1 MSDPV
6 YISGHRNP
14 DTDSICSVIAYAD
27 LKKKLGVPAVP
38 VRIGNINRETAFVLN
53 YFGVEAPE
61 YLESVRTQVSDLN
74 MDSTSPIS
82 ADVSVKAAWSIMQ
95 KSNVKVLPVSGDDG
109 RLMGIVTLSD
119 ITRSYMDALESNL
132 LSSGNTPLHNITDTL
147 KAKLISGSEGSFQPS
162 GKVVI
167 AAAEPDRMDSFL
179 EQGDIV
185 LTGNRRDTQQKAV
198 EAGASCLVL
207 TCSAKADPA
216 VLELAE
222 KNGCVVMETD
232 YDTFAAARL
241 IDQSV
246 PVGFIMTKGGLIS
259 FQISDYIDSI
269 KDKMLQTRYRSYPVV
284 DDDGFVKGFI
294 SRYHL
299 ISQRRKKIILLDHNE
314 KSQTID
320 GIEQAEILEVI
331 DHHRIGDIQTENP
344 VYFRNDAVGSTSTLI
359 AGMYFEH
366 GIRPPKAIAGILC
379 AAILS
384 DTLQFRSPTSTYA
397 DTSIAEKLAEI
408 AGISIEEFSARMFE
422 AGSALEGMSPE
433 EILNYDFKEYTA
445 GQQKFGIGQVNSYH
459 PPHMEQLRDSLLQR
473 MQVVLDHGHYD
484 FLLLI
489 VTDLVSEGSFLLYSG
504 DCGALIRKAFGA
516 AGENST
522 VYLKGVVSRKKQI
535 VPRLLNAIKAQPE
548 RF

>member
-1 MSDPV
+1 MSEPV
-6 YISGHRNP
+6 YIAGHRNP
-14 DTDSICSVIAYAD
+14 DTDSVCSVIAYAE
-27 LKKKLGVPAVP
+27 LKKRLGVPAIP

-74 MDSTSPIS
+74 MDIISPIS
-82 ADVSVKAAWSIMQ
+82 ADISVKAAWSIMQ
-95 KSNVKVLPVSGDDG
+95 KSNVKVLPVSNDDG

-132 LSSGNTPLHNITDTL
+132 LSAGNTPLHNITDTL
-147 KAKLISGSEGSFQPS
+147 KAKLISGSEGSFRPS

-167 AAAEPDRMDSFL
+167 AAAEPDRMDPFI
-179 EQGDIV
+179 EKGDIV
-185 LTGNRRDTQQKAV
+185 LAGNREDTQKKAV
-198 EAGASCLVL
+198 EIGASCLIL
-207 TCSAKADPA
+207 TCGAKSDQS

-222 KNGCVVMETD
+222 KNGCVVMETE

-246 PVGFIMTKGGLIS
+246 PVGFIMTKDGLIR
-259 FQISDYIDSI
+259 FHISDYIDSI

-284 DDDGFVKGFI
+284 DDDGFIKGFI
-294 SRYHL
+294 ARYHL

-366 GIRPPKAIAGILC
+366 GIRPPKSIAGILC

-408 AGISIEEFSARMFE
+408 AGIQIDEFSAKMFE

-433 EILNYDFKEYTA
+433 EILNYDFKGYTS
-445 GQQKFGIGQVNSYH
+445 GQLKFGIGQVNSYH
-459 PPHMEQLRDSLLQR
+459 PQHMEQIRDSLLEHMR
-473 MQVVLDHGHYD
+473 DVMDHGNYD
-484 FLLLI
+484 FLLLL
-489 VTDLVSEGSFLLYSG
+489 VTDLVNEGSFLLHVG
-504 DCGALIRKAFGA
+504 DCGALIRKAFGVSA
-516 AGENST
+516 ENSS
-522 VYLKGVVSRKKQI
+522 VFLQGVVSRKKQI
-535 VPRLLNAIKAQPE
+535 VPRLLNAIKV
-548 RF
+548 